1 MIPFKLGPIQ
11 QHEILKILKI
21 LKLQLRFG
29 ALQRIRKT
37 LSVCHFVK
45 KSSASIRQT
54 PQPPMVWDC
63 NRDEG
68 RYWSCTLMHA
78 SIICR
83 YGRPGPLHK
92 CVEELSP
99 WMCAALLKMQ
109 TRATT
114 SSARSKHWFQLH
126 TLVHALIL
134 CICSCN
140 RPLHVFA
147 KLRRLRTCAVL
158 QE

>member
-45 KSSASIRQT
+45 KSSAPIWQT
-54 PQPPMVWDC
+54 PRPPIVWDC

-78 SIICR
+78 PIICR
-83 YGRPGPLHK
+83 YGRPGPLNK
-92 CVEELSP
+92 YVKELSP
-99 WMCAALLKMQ
+99 RMCAALLKMQ
-109 TRATT
+109 MSATT
-114 SSARSKHWFQLH
+114 SSTRSKHWFQLH
-126 TLVHALIL
+126 TLVHASIL
-134 CICSCN
+134 WICGRN
-140 RPLHVFA
+140 KPLHVSAEF
-147 KLRRLRTCAVL
+147 
-158 QE
+158 